1 MNYGYCD
8 FFLLP
13 DKKRYP
19 DIGHSYILELKY
31 AARTATDAELETQ
44 AEEGRRQLLQYS
56 KDKIAL
62 QLAKDTTLHLIL
74 LQFRGWDLVKCE
86 EIASC

>member
-31 AARTATDAELETQ
+31 AGRTTTDTELETQ
-44 AEEGRRQLLQYS
+44 AEEGRRQLLQDS

-62 QLAKDTTLHLIL
+62 QLASFDT
-74 LQFRGWDLVKCE
+74 
-86 EIASC
+86 ASIPGLGFG